1 MQYLL
6 EIPPNPTTV
15 VYVSIGC
22 FASETKNY
30 YNNTE
35 DSRNHEYPLFLRNM
49 RKKYGK
55 FNLHMFLIDPLL
67 ESPPYVCENVPE
79 SELSYSWTTT
89 DNIKYINREENITV
103 YGLKTYAYHRGS
115 ETIRFDTPKDYFPFF
130 DKLNELSMKYNWTTF
145 VFNHTGEYFSI
156 APTFYQQELYS
167 HNDHIVYGYFVNNK
181 ESSCG
186 INTNK
191 KECDFITHMHNGKIY
206 VFNPYYYMDD
216 IKILPRDLEKMSNEK
231 KKFALNQFEN
241 TVICQKKKYIY
252 IIISSLRNLS
262 YSIITN
268 EKLQIYPRD
277 IILNLIKKY
286 NLDYD
291 VDDRNNYKLLCKKFF
306 EKLRE
311 CLYEYLYLRYFEDTT
326 FVIEE
331 IINDMKNEKD
341 KYKWN
346 NIIESKLFSYED
358 L

>member
-22 FASETKNY
+22 FASETANY
-30 YNNTE
+30 YSDIK

-79 SELSYSWTTT
+79 SELSYSWTTI
-89 DNIKYINREENITV
+89 DNIKYTNREENINV
-103 YGLKTYAYHRGS
+103 YGLKSYVYHRGS
-115 ETIRFDTPKDYFPFF
+115 ESIRFDTPRDYFSFF

-167 HNDHIVYGYFVNNK
+167 HNDHIIYGYFVNDK

-186 INTNK
+186 INTSNH
-191 KECDFITHMHNGKIY
+191 ECDFITHMYNGKIY

-216 IKILPRDLEKMSNEK
+216 IKILPRDLEKIPHDK
-231 KKFALNQFEN
+231 KKLALKQFDN
-241 TVICQKKKYIY
+241 TVISYKKR
-252 IIISSLRNLS
+252 IIFDLLIALRNLNKKKEIS
-262 YSIITN
+262 DYT
-268 EKLQIYPRD
+268 KK
-277 IILNLIKKY
+277 IILKLFQK
-286 NLDYD
+286 
-291 VDDRNNYKLLCKKFF
+291 YKLNFNIENKDNYDILF
-306 EKLRE
+306 EKFYDILRE

-326 FVIEE
+326 FAVEE
-331 IINDMKNEKD
+331 ILQQLVQEKD
-341 KYKWN
+341 IYKWGG
-346 NIIESKLFSYED
+346 IIESKLFSYED